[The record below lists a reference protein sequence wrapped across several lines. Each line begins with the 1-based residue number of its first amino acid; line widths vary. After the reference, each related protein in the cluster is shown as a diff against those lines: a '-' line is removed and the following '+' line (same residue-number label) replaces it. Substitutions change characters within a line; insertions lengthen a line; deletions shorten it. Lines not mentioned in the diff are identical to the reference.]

1 MSSLPQELVIITWPV
16 MNRAEKVLAELQ
28 QLQAAHAVH
37 LKYAEILVRD
47 TQGQLTTSVKVAP
60 VTKGEGAVAG
70 AVAGGVLGMLMQHFL
85 HRDQKGKGIL
95 QVADDLT
102 TTVGAALGAGAG
114 MVAVGAFE
122 QIVPADV
129 VRSVEHQL
137 NSKGSALI
145 AVVHIDHLPQVLDAL
160 KAYPDGTILQSTL
173 DKSVVEQ
180 LSASEG
186 HLQ

>member
-1 MSSLPQELVIITWPV
+1 MPSLPQELVIITWPV

-47 TQGQLTTSVKVAP
+47 TQGKLTTSVKVAP
-60 VTKGEGAVAG
+60 VTKGEGAIAG
-70 AVAGGVLGMLMQHFL
+70 AVAGGVLGMLVQHFL
-85 HRDQKGKGIL
+85 HRDKGKGML

-114 MVAVGAFE
+114 MAAVGAFE

-137 NSKGSALI
+137 SGKGSALI
-145 AVVHIDHLPQVLDAL
+145 VVVHIDHLPQVLDAL
-160 KAYPDGTILQSTL
+160 KSYPDGTILQSTL
-173 DKSVVEQ
+173 DKTVVEQ
-180 LSASEG
+180 LSAAEG
-186 HLQ
+186 HP